1 MEIFGE
7 GIRKSF
13 KRFENKVEKLDAV
26 LTNIKIQEKLIEIID
41 EEILE
46 LTNKYNT
53 ATNPKKAEL
62 YLNKIKKAE
71 KKYNSVISKHNKYI
85 TLYDDIVAESK
96 KIKKDYEAL
105 KKMKL
110 SETEIGKKIVK
121 SSRSIKK
128 IDKSLNKKIEE
139 AEKKFK
145 TAVKKPERKEVVDNK
160 AKDIERA
167 KKAVEK
173 VKNKNIELQALG
185 KEPKKIKQLEGDR
198 IKFFHKVR
206 FEYSNIA
213 TYAQLYNAIIDE
225 KFKLGINLTYVVLFI
240 VDTDDNV
247 VRHISIGG
255 KFTSTYEKFESRI
268 LEILAGKAD
277 GSDAINNK
285 KEKLNLDYF
294 ELAYSDATS
303 AYGKSDKI
311 LFECENINNGLCGFE
326 CLKKCGF
333 VYNGNAKDLITMDKM
348 IEVIKC
354 NNLKISII
362 GNTFRFKNINN
373 IISRKSR
380 EIKIMYKKKEIDID
394 VWDLL
399 IDDIDICKI
408 YNAYETNYTIVYDEI
423 NKHFD
428 VISNNKIKLQEK
440 ICMDF
445 SGDIYKNNISVFTS
459 RELIKNDIMLNN
471 QDELEY
477 VFFDYETVID
487 FEESSCMKEYSLSIL
502 RLNNKQ
508 LEDLTNADI
517 KGDAGEV
524 ERIRQKCCITFLGY
538 DCSLKFINWI
548 IENQKNKIFC
558 FIGFNN
564 TNFDNFIFLNA
575 LLKNKN
581 NAIGEYST
589 SEIFYNGSQ
598 LLNFK
603 MNGRHHTF
611 DIHKHLMGSLRDNC
625 ESFKIKCCK
634 KLEFNHNK
642 AQQLYLDNKLID
654 FITGNQELKDYNE
667 FDVLATAVLFCKYRK
682 ALENIPAT
690 KPYTYNLTDTKTI
703 GSLIFK
709 VFDDYK
715 KTKKFNLPALS
726 FKQYEDLQKY
736 KIAGRVELFNGAKE
750 IEERLVS
757 TDVCSLYP
765 FVMAVLNCYYP
776 CGDTIKEVKK
786 YQGDDK
792 IGFYYCDIDQ
802 TNLKASD
809 LPNIYAEKLPLE
821 NKWDSQ
827 NELKDYLISNVMIG
841 LLRKYKCKVVIK
853 NGFIFEDKMKSC
865 DMFGFLLDFMKAK
878 NNQDTLKKNKDDNY
892 NSALRETLKLLM
904 NSLSGKVIEGL
915 HTEKT
920 VSVETIA
927 EYEKIKNNSE
937 SINVINN
944 IGDKIFITYEVN
956 AETLIKQ
963 QRPIYL
969 GVLIYDYAKRY
980 MYENSYS
987 KVGLS
992 KLLYTDTDASKFRY
1006 KDFELWKNWVDKSNI
1021 QVPHWKE
1028 VEEYDERYKD
1038 HKIFV
1043 SGSKV
1048 FGSFEDELEDMV
1060 GDEYIFYCIE
1070 KKSWL
1075 YAYKK
1080 DGKWNSKF
1088 RFKGLNGSALMLT
1101 LDEEFVKN
1109 KIVKHCAKENKPAW
1123 EEKIYYIE
1131 PYSEEKVYQYYV
1143 NNKQKSIEDGNEIAF
1158 YKQIFETG
1166 EGYVLTQSFRKIVKN
1181 LSRNVN
1187 IDDENKY
1194 NNLINNIQVNITMK
1208 HININKK

>member
-1 MEIFGE
+1 MEIIGE
-7 GIRKSF
+7 GLKSF
-13 KRFENKVEKLDAV
+13 KRFENKVNKLDTV
-26 LTNIKIQEKLIEIID
+26 LINITKELKLMESIE
-41 EEILE
+41 EEIVE
-46 LTNKYNT
+46 HTTGYNNS
-53 ATNPKKAEL
+53 TNPKKAEM
-62 YLNKIKKAE
+62 YLKKIKNAE
-71 KKYNSVISKHNKYI
+71 KKYNRVVASHNKYI
-85 TLYDDIVAESK
+85 KLYEEIVEESK
-96 KIKKDYEAL
+96 RVKKDYETV

-110 SETEIGKKIVK
+110 NDSEIGKKINK
-121 SSRSIKK
+121 STKNIKK
-128 IDKSLNKKIEE
+128 IEKNLVKKI
-139 AEKKFK
+139 AETDNKIK
-145 TAVKKPERKEVVDNK
+145 TAIKKPVRKEVVDER
-160 AKDIERA
+160 AKNVEKA
-167 KKAVEK
+167 KKAVENA
-173 VKNKNIELQALG
+173 KNKNIKLEAEG
-185 KEPKKIKQLEGDR
+185 KKPKKIGQIEGDK

-206 FEYSNIA
+206 FEYSDISTYSQLYDAIMNEIDNLNIA
-213 TYAQLYNAIIDE
+213 I
-225 KFKLGINLTYVVLFI
+225 TYVVLFI
-240 VDTDDNV
+240 VDNEKNV
-247 VRHISIGG
+247 VRHISISG
-255 KFTSTYEKFESRI
+255 KDLTTYQEFVARVVQI
-268 LEILAGKAD
+268 LSGKVE
-277 GSDAINNK
+277 GSDAINK
-285 KEKLNLDYF
+285 DTEKLSLDYF
-294 ELAYSDATS
+294 ELAYTDATEG
-303 AYGKSDKI
+303 YGKSDKI
-311 LFECENINNGLCGFE
+311 LFECEEINDGLCGFE
-326 CLKKCGF
+326 SLKKCGF
-333 VYNGNAKDLITMDKM
+333 EYKENPKDLISLDNLLN
-348 IEVIKC
+348 VIKC

-362 GNTFRFKNINN
+362 GNTFRIKSMKQIRTKPIKRIDVVIKKNNKNIG
-373 IISRKSR
+373 
-380 EIKIMYKKKEIDID
+380 
-394 VWDLL
+394 VWDLETS
-399 IDDIDICKI
+399 DINICYI
-408 YNAYETNYTIVYDEI
+408 YKAYETDYTIIYDEI
-423 NKHFD
+423 NKHYD
-428 VISNNKIKLQEK
+428 VIKNNNIKIQDNIFIDLTGE
-440 ICMDF
+440 
-445 SGDIYKNNISVFTS
+445 IYKNSVSVFTS
-459 RELIKNDIMLNN
+459 REMIKNDIMLKN
-471 QDELEY
+471 QDDLEY
-477 VFFDYETVID
+477 IFFDYETVID
-487 FEESSCMKEYSLSIL
+487 FKQSSCMKEYSLSIL
-502 RLNNKQ
+502 RLTNKQ
-508 LEDLTNADI
+508 LEDLTFADI
-517 KGDAGEV
+517 NGNLRDV
-524 ERIRQKCCITFLGY
+524 EKIRNSCCITFLGY

-548 IENQKNKIFC
+548 LENQKNTIFC
-558 FIGFNN
+558 FVGFNN

-581 NAIGEYST
+581 NAVGEYSV

-634 KLEFNHNK
+634 KLEFDHNK

-654 FITGNQELKDYNE
+654 FITNNQELKDYNE

-682 ALENIPAT
+682 ALNEIPAT
-690 KPYTYNLTDTKTI
+690 APYTINLTDTKTI

-709 VFDDYK
+709 VFEDHK
-715 KTKKFNLPALS
+715 KNKKFNLPTLN

-736 KIAGRVELFNGAKE
+736 KIAGRVELFNGAQE
-750 IEERLVS
+750 IFERLVS

-786 YQGDDK
+786 YQGDDI

-802 TNLKASD
+802 TNLKKSD

-841 LLRKYKCKVVIK
+841 LLKKFNCKVVIK

-878 NNQDTLKKNKDDNY
+878 NNQDTLKKNKSDDY

-920 VSVETIA
+920 VSVETLA
-927 EYEKIKNNSE
+927 EYEKIKNKSQ

-944 IGDKIFITYEVN
+944 IGDKIFITYEVD
-956 AETLIKQ
+956 AESMLKQ

-1006 KDFELWKNWVDKSNI
+1006 KDFEVWKDWVDTNNI

-1028 VEEYDERYKD
+1028 VEAFDDRYKD

-1043 SGSKV
+1043 KGSKV
-1048 FGSFEDELEDMV
+1048 FGAFEDELEDMI
-1060 GDEYIFYCIE
+1060 GDEYTFYCIE

-1088 RFKGLNGSALMLT
+1088 RFKGLNGDALMLT
-1101 LDEEFVKN
+1101 LKEDFIKD
-1109 KIVKHCAKENKPAW
+1109 KIVKHKGKDGNEDW
-1123 EEKIYYIE
+1123 EEKVYYIE
-1131 PYSEEKVYQYYV
+1131 PFSEEKVHQYYV
-1143 NNKQKSIEDGNEIAF
+1143 NNRQKAIESGNEIAF

-1181 LSRNVN
+1181 LSRNV
-1187 IDDENKY
+1187 DLEDEEKY
-1194 NNLINNIQVNITMK
+1194 NELMNSIQVNITMK
-1208 HININKK
+1208 HINIKK